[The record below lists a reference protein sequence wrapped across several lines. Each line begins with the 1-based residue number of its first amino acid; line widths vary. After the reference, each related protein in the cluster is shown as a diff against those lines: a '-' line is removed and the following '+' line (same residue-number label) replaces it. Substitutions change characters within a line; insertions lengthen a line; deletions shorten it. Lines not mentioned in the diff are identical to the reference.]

1 MGKSGRHGDETEEE
15 KRARRLAK
23 KEAKR
28 AKEAEGLAGYS
39 NEANPWNDPHLADA
53 FVWGKKNEKAR
64 AAAALRACFFLLSSV
79 LTPTRPLPS
88 RRPRP
93 PTPPLVAPTR

>member
-1 MGKSGRHGDETEEE
+1 MGKHGKHGEESEEE

-64 AAAALRACFFLLSSV
+64 AAAALRACFFSPLLCSNTFS
-79 LTPTRPLPS
+79 LPAGQGY
-88 RRPRP
+88 RRLRW
-93 PTPPLVAPTR
+93 

>member
-1 MGKSGRHGDETEEE
+1 MGKHGKHGEESEEE

-64 AAAALRACFFLLSSV
+64 ARMEGMDGFLR
-79 LTPTRPLPS
+79 PTR
-88 RRPRP
+88 
-93 PTPPLVAPTR
+93 TTCTTRKSSL